1 MALLSEAIGEEIPD
15 KVKLDLL
22 SKAMYK
28 EDAEEAKKEFSEILG
43 SLSPDV
49 VSLLLNFL
57 IYFLV
62 FCVKVSSFFFQ
73 NQTLPQ
79 QNIISL
85 HSFHFI
91 V

>member
-49 VSLLLNFL
+49 VSLLLRLL
-57 IYFLV
+57 IYFL
-62 FCVKVSSFFFQ
+62 
-73 NQTLPQ
+73 N
-79 QNIISL
+79 
-85 HSFHFI
+85 
-91 V
+91 